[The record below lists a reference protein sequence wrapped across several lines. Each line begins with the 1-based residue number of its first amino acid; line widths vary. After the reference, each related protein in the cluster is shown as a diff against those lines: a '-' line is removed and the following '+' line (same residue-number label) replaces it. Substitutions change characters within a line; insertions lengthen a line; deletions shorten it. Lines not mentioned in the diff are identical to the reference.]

1 MRYQV
6 IQTYKTKKSAH
17 MTIIHLMNAQ
27 NHLYKIEEIISPG
40 ILNLFYISWT
50 YIVPISHYN
59 EHKKTTF
66 TSIKKR

>member
-1 MRYQV
+1 
-6 IQTYKTKKSAH
+6 